1 MDTISTENLSK
12 TMLNANTFAIITHKR
27 PDGDA
32 ISSALAIFWYLIDS
46 GKSKDNIDVIIP
58 EFNND
63 FSFIPGIEY
72 LKKFNTKKHYDLV
85 IVVDCATLHLLKGCN
100 ILKHAKQTICFD
112 HHEKT
117 SINTNYS
124 FIDILAPSCSVIIYK
139 ILPCTNRNFLNCVAI
154 GLISDTM
161 NLTLNVTNSAKNI
174 IKELKN
180 FGIDINFLLSKLNY
194 KNNRTIQLV
203 KIAKER
209 GYFINTKNNSIFC
222 SYLFQKDLL
231 DSEKSLNELNHKAI
245 IFELQQ
251 LINNSSLILLIENN
265 KGEFKGSL
273 RTHNQKI
280 NLSNICLKLVEKGK
294 IIKGG
299 GHSYSAGFTAKG
311 NYNDIIKS
319 VACEI
324 ITNIKES

>member
-100 ILKHAKQTICFD
+100 ILKNAKQSICFD

>member
-100 ILKHAKQTICFD
+100 ILKNAKQSICFD

-324 ITNIKES
+324 TTNITES

>member
-85 IVVDCATLHLLKGCN
+85 IVVDCATLHLLKGYN
-100 ILKHAKQTICFD
+100 ILKNAKQSICFD

>member
-12 TMLNANTFAIITHKR
+12 IMLNANTFAIITHKR

-46 GKSKDNIDVIIP
+46 GKGEDNIDVIIP

-100 ILKHAKQTICFD
+100 ILKNAKQTICFD

-117 SINTNYS
+117 SINTSYS

-161 NLTLNVTNSAKNI
+161 NLTLNMTNSAKNI

-180 FGIDINFLLSKLNY
+180 FGIDINCLLSKLNY

-209 GYFINTKNNSIFC
+209 GYYINIKNNSIFC

-251 LINNSSLILLIENN
+251 LINKSSLILLIENN

-273 RTHNQKI
+273 RTHNNKI
-280 NLSNICLKLVEKGK
+280 NLSNICLKLVEKGI

-311 NYNDIIKS
+311 NYNNIIKS

-324 ITNIKES
+324 ITNITES

>member
-46 GKSKDNIDVIIP
+46 GKSKDNIDIIIP

-100 ILKHAKQTICFD
+100 ILKNAKQSICFD

-117 SINTNYS
+117 SINTSYS

>member
-72 LKKFNTKKHYDLV
+72 LIKFNTKNHYYLV

-100 ILKHAKQTICFD
+100 ILKNAKQSICFD

>member
-46 GKSKDNIDVIIP
+46 GKSKDNIDIIIP

-100 ILKHAKQTICFD
+100 ILKNAKQSICFD

-161 NLTLNVTNSAKNI
+161 NLTLNMTNSAKNI
-174 IKELKN
+174 IKKLKN
-180 FGIDINFLLSKLNY
+180 FGIDINCLLFKLNY

-209 GYFINTKNNSIFC
+209 GYFINIKNNSIFC

-324 ITNIKES
+324 ITNITES

>member
-12 TMLNANTFAIITHKR
+12 IMLNANTFAIITHKR

-100 ILKHAKQTICFD
+100 ILKNAKQSICFD

>member
-1 MDTISTENLSK
+1 M
-12 TMLNANTFAIITHKR
+12 
-27 PDGDA
+27 
-32 ISSALAIFWYLIDS
+32 
-46 GKSKDNIDVIIP
+46 
-58 EFNND
+58 
-63 FSFIPGIEY
+63 
-72 LKKFNTKKHYDLV
+72 
-85 IVVDCATLHLLKGCN
+85 
-100 ILKHAKQTICFD
+100 Q
-112 HHEKT
+112 
-117 SINTNYS
+117 
-124 FIDILAPSCSVIIYK
+124 
-139 ILPCTNRNFLNCVAI
+139 
-154 GLISDTM
+154 
-161 NLTLNVTNSAKNI
+161 
-174 IKELKN
+174 KN

-231 DSEKSLNELNHKAI
+231 DSEKSLNELNDKAI

-294 IIKGG
+294 IIKRG